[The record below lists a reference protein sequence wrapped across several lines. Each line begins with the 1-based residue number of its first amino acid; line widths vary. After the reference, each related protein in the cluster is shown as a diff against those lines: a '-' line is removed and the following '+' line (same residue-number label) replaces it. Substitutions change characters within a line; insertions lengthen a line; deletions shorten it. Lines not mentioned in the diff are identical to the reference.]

1 MQETLNFKISLEE
14 GVEINS
20 HPSSGNFI
28 CISRASHHRSP
39 LTYALINRLK
49 RAQYSMSCAKISISP
64 CISCVRTRAR
74 VAGPNETVHD

>member
-1 MQETLNFKISLEE
+1 MQENFKISLEE

-20 HPSSGNFI
+20 TERKFYMH
-28 CISRASHHRSP
+28 ISASHHRSP

-74 VAGPNETVHD
+74 VAGTNETVHD